1 MASEADIASVR
12 VYLPTDAEAKHGWDD
27 DKVGSIFDA
36 FGGVSYTVR
45 TYWADRVANTARYV
59 DVNESGSVRSLS
71 AVYSHA
77 VEQLKY
83 WDDVILKETKVSAN
97 PSIGF
102 GRISNSRAP
111 LV

>member
-12 VYLPTDAEAKHGWDD
+12 VYLPTDAEAVHGWNDE
-27 DKVGSIFDA
+27 KVGSIFDA
-36 FGGVSYTVR
+36 FGGVAQTVR

-71 AVYSHA
+71 AVYTHA

-83 WDDVILKETKVSAN
+83 WDDVILKENKVASN
-97 PSIGF
+97 PSISF
-102 GRISNSRAP
+102 GRISNSRA
-111 LV
+111 VT

>member
-1 MASEADIASVR
+1 MASAADIASVR
-12 VYLPTDAEAKHGWDD
+12 VYLPTDAEVKHKWDD
-27 DKVGSIFDA
+27 EKVGSIFDT
-36 FGGVSYTVR
+36 FGSVSQTVG

-77 VEQLKY
+77 VEQLRY
-83 WDDVILKETKVSAN
+83 WDDIITKETKVSNN
-97 PSIGF
+97 PPIGF

-111 LV
+111 LT